1 VLTFIQKA
9 ATFEKIY
16 ALFEK
21 IYALFEKIYAPF
33 EKKSEPPAPTTV
45 LSLLKIENHKSKT
58 INQK

>member
-1 VLTFIQKA
+1 LIQRVLTFIQKA
-9 ATFEKIY
+9 AT
-16 ALFEK
+16 FEK